1 MLFLTPASGQFTGKQ
16 ITPSGPLP
24 RASVFWWHFSRQPN
38 PLNVTDLLHVLK
50 SHSDAIYV
58 HGDVPADTDPKKR
71 ITRRLKNSPLN
82 KTDAPEECGL
92 FEDTPFTVFC
102 LDFDGAQLDVNLPP
116 FLQEVSH
123 VRQWTSRDDPAQD
136 IRFFRLWFLFTPHS
150 RDNIR
155 RDLLH
160 AFDWNSLPGL
170 DVSPWAAACH
180 PVFLADPIFS
190 DGAVDP
196 HAGNSRW
203 EIIEGLVSDAVD
215 TNLIPEWIPPVKTTS
230 SSKGSSGE
238 IRAAVLDVLSQ
249 RAKGSRHHHAV
260 PCVRDLVSVGADDD
274 TILETIT
281 ELFLLQGRNPDPGE
295 IERMIKSARSKEEQ
309 GTLYGPVTTSELLAP
324 VLEAAKASTPFA
336 EVESAHGTYQP
347 DEENHPPG
355 LSGQTSAVILG
366 ENDTQDAVTFLALY
380 YPEGGLIRMHKSFY
394 EWRAGKYYVLSDEE
408 MESRITFRCGHL
420 PQRKI
425 KGILSAIKSY
435 TQVYNLPKVMPPQ
448 FELTEGLGHRKEY
461 LRAAPDLIAFKNGV
475 LNVAEWLSNS
485 KNFILSKNT
494 PNLFCQSVLP
504 YDYDPSATAPA
515 FRKFLGETLPDADQQ
530 RLALKMM
537 GASLL
542 AENRFQ
548 VIFVLCGPPGSGK
561 STFAKVMRGIVGE
574 DSMASATM
582 QSVQGEFGAFPLL
595 SARLILMP
603 EANSSEGHGKAI
615 TDKIK
620 AWSGQDH
627 IPVRKIYGDGFTAQM
642 PGRILLVAN
651 ELPTF
656 PDPSGAILRRLTAL
670 HFKVSFVGSE
680 DRDIPA
686 KIDAEMPGVM
696 NEALRGLR
704 ILLQED
710 QGFNTKTEAESVLLE
725 EYRDEVMP
733 VLAFMKDCCAAS
745 VGGRLSARDL
755 FQSYRRWAEDTGRKF
770 SCQQT
775 TFSRRIEPA
784 LRSLGIQ
791 AEKTRV
797 GSGAAWA
804 GISWSEHGAR
814 FAPAGSI

>member
-16 ITPSGPLP
+16 ISPTGPLP
-24 RASVFWWHFSRQPN
+24 RASVFWWHFSRQPHATN
-38 PLNVTDLLHVLK
+38 LPDLLQSLT
-50 SHSDAIYV
+50 SYSDAIYV
-58 HGDVPADTDPKKR
+58 HGDIPSDVQPGKR

-82 KTDAPEECGL
+82 KPELPEECGAIV
-92 FEDTPFTVFC
+92 DTNLTAFC
-102 LDFDGAQLDVNLPP
+102 LDFDGSPVDVILPP
-116 FLQEVSH
+116 FLQEVSC

-136 IRFFRLWFLFTPHS
+136 VRFFRLWFLLTPHD
-150 RDNIR
+150 RQNIR

-160 AFDWNSLPGL
+160 AYDWSQIPGL

-180 PVFLADPIFS
+180 PVFLADPIFV

-196 HAGNSRW
+196 HAGRTRW
-203 EIIEGLVSDAVD
+203 EILDGLVADTVD
-215 TNLIPEWIPPVKTTS
+215 VNLIPEWVPPVKS
-230 SSKGSSGE
+230 SSTAKGSAGE
-238 IRAAVLDVLSQ
+238 IRAAVIDVLAQ

-260 PCVRDLVSVGADDD
+260 ACVCDLVSVGADDD
-274 TILETIT
+274 TIVETIT
-281 ELFLLQGRNPDPGE
+281 ELFLEQGREPGSRE
-295 IERMIKSARSKEEQ
+295 IERMIQSARSKADQ
-309 GTLYGPVTTSELLAP
+309 GTLHGPVTTSALLAP
-324 VLEAAKASTPFA
+324 ILQAQAAAQGQAPVAKQAETSDDSQGAS
-336 EVESAHGTYQP
+336 
-347 DEENHPPG
+347 N
-355 LSGQTSAVILG
+355 GQVSAVILG

-380 YPEGGLIRMHKSFY
+380 YPEGGLIRMHKMFY
-394 EWRAGKYYVLSDEE
+394 EWRSGKYYIISDEE

-435 TQVYNLPKVMPPQ
+435 TQVYGLPKVMPPQ
-448 FELTEGLGHRKEY
+448 FELSEGPGRRKEY
-461 LRAAPDLIAFKNGV
+461 LRPAPNLIAFKNGV
-475 LNVAEWLSNS
+475 LNVTEWLANS
-485 KNFILSKNT
+485 KTAALSKNT

-504 YDYDPSATAPA
+504 YDYDPTATAPSL
-515 FRKFLGETLPDADQQ
+515 RKFFSEALPDADQQ
-530 RLALKMM
+530 RLAHKMM

-548 VIFVLCGPPGSGK
+548 VIFVLCGAPGSGK
-561 STFAKVMRGIVGE
+561 STFAKVMSGIVGE
-574 DSMASATM
+574 DSLASATM
-582 QSVQGEFGAFPLL
+582 QSVQGEFGTFPLL
-595 SARLILMP
+595 SARIILMP

-620 AWSGQDH
+620 AWSGGDQ

-670 HFKVSFVGSE
+670 HFKVSFVGAE
-680 DRDIPA
+680 DRDLPA
-686 KIDAEMPGVM
+686 RIESEMPGVM

-710 QGFNTKTEAESVLLE
+710 QGFGTKTMAESVLLE

-733 VLAFMKDCCAAS
+733 VVAFIKECCTAAS
-745 VGGRLSARDL
+745 DGRLSARDL
-755 FQSYRRWAEDTGRKF
+755 FQSYRRWSEDTGRKYA
-770 SCQQT
+770 CQQT
-775 TFSRRIEPA
+775 TFSRRIDPA
-784 LRSLGIQ
+784 LRSLGIST
-791 AEKTRV
+791 EKTRV
-797 GSGAAWA
+797 GAGTAWA